1 MLFTVSDSRHSSKH
15 HHIWLCHESSC
26 YQGNVVLKL
35 VFSWISYSL
44 PTTSQAPRLPQ
55 ELHLWHFPS
64 QDSSSPSHGMSH
76 HWAWVEQLIPT
87 LSTSL
92 AQMTCVGMLTHSWD
106 LVIVHTA
113 THVQGGHWLVRGTLS
128 QCRQPTV
135 VGAREDLRAAL
146 SLCAYRVCWDMFVV
160 GMYLLDKN
168 VVNKF
173 IWLSS
178 CWVSSSCCVYIF

>member
-1 MLFTVSDSRHSSKH
+1 MKAVVIREILCWSLFPSESATPYLLHLRPPSCPKNSICGISHLRTAVH
-15 HHIWLCHESSC
+15 HHMEC
-26 YQGNVVLKL
+26 
-35 VFSWISYSL
+35 
-44 PTTSQAPRLPQ
+44 PTTEHGWNSWYLPC
-55 ELHLWHFPS
+55 
-64 QDSSSPSHGMSH
+64 
-76 HWAWVEQLIPT
+76 
-87 LSTSL
+87 L
-92 AQMTCVGMLTHSWD
+92 AQMTCVGVSTHFID

-113 THVQGGHWLVRGTLS
+113 THVQDGHRLVRSTLS

-135 VGAREDLRAAL
+135 VGAGKDLRAAL

-178 CWVSSSCCVYIF
+178 CWVSSSYCVYIF

>member
-1 MLFTVSDSRHSSKH
+1 
-15 HHIWLCHESSC
+15 
-26 YQGNVVLKL
+26 
-35 VFSWISYSL
+35 
-44 PTTSQAPRLPQ
+44 
-55 ELHLWHFPS
+55 
-64 QDSSSPSHGMSH
+64 
-76 HWAWVEQLIPT
+76 
-87 LSTSL
+87 
-92 AQMTCVGMLTHSWD
+92 MTCVGVSTHFID

-113 THVQGGHWLVRGTLS
+113 IHVQDGHRLVRGTLS

-173 IWLSS
+173 ILLSS
-178 CWVSSSCCVYIF
+178 C